1 LSQRIYYLDSLKV
14 LAIFAVV
21 LIHTASTPLYTT
33 TPDDTLF
40 VYANFL
46 DSLSRFC
53 VPLFFMASG
62 AAILGRDYGIVD
74 FYRKRLTKII
84 PVLVFWALVYLAF
97 RVFVKGEHIGVLQAA
112 MMFFGGHVYYH
123 LWFLYVI
130 VILYLLSPFMR
141 RLVVSMSRQEALV
154 LFGVWAMVAVVLPHA
169 ESVSGLR
176 FGFVYKEFGAYSGYF
191 VLGYYLSRAEFKKPL
206 VSLVVFAAS
215 SLAIFYLTGL
225 LSAAK
230 GELVGTFYD
239 YSSPLVFLQGVSM
252 FLLFKSFE
260 RAKSFEYLAKLAPLV
275 FGVYLLHPLVLEY
288 SSFVDDL
295 TLKALFVFT
304 SSLILVKA
312 LCTAGFRRIL

>member
-1 LSQRIYYLDSLKV
+1 MRIYYLDALKV
-14 LAIFAVV
+14 IAIFAVV
-21 LIHTASTPLYTT
+21 LIHSASTPLYTT
-33 TPDDTLF
+33 TPDDALF

-46 DSLSRFC
+46 DSISRFC

-62 AAILGRDYGIVD
+62 AAILSRDYEISE
-74 FYRKRLTKII
+74 FYKKRLTKII

-97 RVFVKGEHIGVLQAA
+97 RVFVKGEYIAPLDALKA
-112 MMFFGGHVYYH
+112 FFDGHVYYH

-141 RLVVSMSRQEALV
+141 RLVVSLSREEALM
-154 LFGVWAMVAVVLPHA
+154 LFGVWLLVAVLLPHV

-176 FGFVYKEFGAYSGYF
+176 FGFVYRELGAYSGYF
-191 VLGYYLSRAEFKKPL
+191 VLGYYLSRLEFKRPL
-206 VSLVVFAAS
+206 ASLGIFVAA

-225 LSAAK
+225 VSEAK

-260 RAKSFEYLAKLAPLV
+260 NAKSFEYLAKLAPLV
-275 FGVYLLHPLVLEY
+275 FGVYLLHPMILEY
-288 SSFVDDL
+288 CGFISDL
-295 TLKALFVFT
+295 TLKALFVFVV
-304 SSLILVKA
+304 SLVA
-312 LCTAGFRRIL
+312 VRVLCYSGLKKVL

>member
-21 LIHTASTPLYTT
+21 LIHTASTSLYTT

-40 VYANFL
+40 AYANFL
-46 DSLSRFC
+46 DSISRFC

-62 AAILGRDYGIVD
+62 AAILGRDYEIVD

-130 VILYLLSPFMR
+130 VILYLLSPFMH
-141 RLVVSMSRQEALV
+141 RLVVSLSREEALI
-154 LFGVWAMVAVVLPHA
+154 LFGVWIVVAVVLPHV

-176 FGFVYKEFGAYSGYF
+176 FGFVYRELGAYSGYF
-191 VLGYYLSRAEFKKPL
+191 VLGYYLSRLEFKRPL
-206 VSLVVFAAS
+206 VSLAIFAAS
-215 SLAIFYLTGL
+215 SLAIFYLTSL
-225 LSAAK
+225 LSVEK

-288 SSFVDDL
+288 SGFIADL
-295 TLKALFVFT
+295 TTKAVFVFAV
-304 SSLILVKA
+304 SLLLVRL
-312 LCTAGFRRIL
+312 LCYSGFKRVL